1 MTHQVRFGPF
11 HLDLDAQQLW
21 RQHEPVHLRPKTWEV
36 LRHLAERAGHLVTK
50 DELLS
55 SVWHSVAVTESTLTK
70 SIRELRVVL
79 DDDAASPRFIET
91 VHGRGFRF
99 IGHALDDGAAA
110 PATAMRTSE
119 TFVGR
124 EDELTKLRGY
134 LTAALD
140 GRRQV
145 VFVTGEAGI
154 GKTALVDAF
163 VGALPPASRPV
174 WIARGQCLQRYGAV
188 ETYKPVLEALG
199 RLAAAPGGSRVV
211 DALERLAPSW
221 LAQLPGLSRSSPPAT
236 GEMTAG
242 RMIWELAT
250 MLEALTADAALV
262 LVLEDLHWSDGSTL
276 DLIAELAQRREPAR
290 LLLLGTYR
298 PVDAIVHD
306 HPVAALKQQL
316 LVRRQCH
323 ELALNLLPKDAVEA
337 YVRSRL
343 PGEATP
349 AVAASLHHLTTGN
362 PLFLTMLVD
371 HLLAQG
377 ALSNASGRW
386 QLATPLEDPRDSI
399 PESLREM
406 IDRQLGQLAANDL
419 SVLEAASVAGAE
431 FSVQM
436 VVAATGMDAEDV
448 ETACAGLARRGQF
461 LRALGST
468 TWPDGSEGARYAFV
482 HALHQQI
489 LYDRVTAARRQ
500 RLHRSIGER
509 LAAGWAS
516 RPSEVAAELAMHFER
531 GRDYRQ
537 AMVHARELAARAIAR
552 GANREAIAASERA
565 LALLAMEPDTPDR
578 SRQMLVLNM
587 ALGSALQTMHGHADP
602 RVEETFER
610 ARQLGEQIQDVAG
623 YFVALVGLTSLH
635 VVRGHLAT
643 AGELANRLVALGE
656 GMPVPG
662 FAGLVHHL
670 SSPGMELVAR
680 TLRGVVAL
688 SEGRLAAARGD
699 LETAAAIET
708 APWTFRPNFKAICL
722 GRLAYTLALCGETA
736 RARELDRR
744 FLSGDGVRDIPYD
757 QTWSLMMS
765 GQLHML
771 LRDRAAALR
780 TAEQGIVLAIEHGY
794 PLVRGVLQFIVAWA
808 HPGHDVERMI
818 AGLDEVR
825 ALGTAN
831 QVPTHLGLISEALGN
846 AGRASEGLEHISEA
860 FDQVE
865 RHGER
870 SHEAELHRIRGE
882 LLLRQRQPR
891 SAAQTAR
898 ASEAEKSFRR
908 AIELARSQG
917 AILWELRATTS
928 LCRLRR
934 HDTAPALAALCERFA
949 EDTRLADL
957 DDARTLLAGGR

>member
-1 MTHQVRFGPF
+1 
-11 HLDLDAQQLW
+11 
-21 RQHEPVHLRPKTWEV
+21 
-36 LRHLAERAGHLVTK
+36 
-50 DELLS
+50 
-55 SVWHSVAVTESTLTK
+55 
-70 SIRELRVVL
+70 
-79 DDDAASPRFIET
+79 
-91 VHGRGFRF
+91 
-99 IGHALDDGAAA
+99 
-110 PATAMRTSE
+110 
-119 TFVGR
+119 
-124 EDELTKLRGY
+124 
-134 LTAALD
+134 
-140 GRRQV
+140 
-145 VFVTGEAGI
+145 
-154 GKTALVDAF
+154 
-163 VGALPPASRPV
+163 
-174 WIARGQCLQRYGAV
+174 
-188 ETYKPVLEALG
+188 
-199 RLAAAPGGSRVV
+199 
-211 DALERLAPSW
+211 
-221 LAQLPGLSRSSPPAT
+221 
-236 GEMTAG
+236 MTAG
-242 RMIWELAT
+242 RMIRELST

-262 LVLEDLHWSDGSTL
+262 LVLEDLHWSDGSTV

-306 HPVAALKQQL
+306 HPVAALRQQL
-316 LVRRQCH
+316 LLRRQCH
-323 ELALNLLPKDAVEA
+323 ELALNLLPEDAVAA

-343 PGEATP
+343 PGKVTP

-362 PLFLTMLVD
+362 PLFLTVLVD
-371 HLLAQG
+371 HLLEQG
-377 ALSNASGRW
+377 TLSNASGWW
-386 QLATPLEDPRDSI
+386 QLATPLDHARDSI

-431 FSVQM
+431 FPVQM

-448 ETACAGLARRGQF
+448 EAVCAGLARRGQF
-461 LRALGST
+461 LRALGAT

-482 HALHQQI
+482 HALHHQI

-537 AMVHARELAARAIAR
+537 ALVHARELAARAVAR

-565 LALLAMEPDTPDR
+565 LGLLAMEPETPDR
-578 SRQMLVLNM
+578 SRQMLVLHM
-587 ALGSALQTMHGHADP
+587 ALGSALQTIHGHADP
-602 RVEETFER
+602 RVEKTFER
-610 ARQLGEQIQDVAG
+610 ARQLGEQIEDVAG

-635 VVRGHLAT
+635 VVWGNLGT
-643 AGELANRLVALGE
+643 ARELADRLVALGE
-656 GMPVPG
+656 GALVPG
-662 FAGLVHHL
+662 FQGLVHRL

-688 SEGRLAAARGD
+688 SEGRLAAARSD

-708 APWTFRPNFKAICL
+708 APWTFRPNFEAICL
-722 GRLAYTLALCGETA
+722 GRLAYTLAVCGEMA
-736 RARELDRR
+736 RALELDRR
-744 FLSGDGVRDIPYD
+744 CVAGEAVGDIPYD
-757 QTWSLMMS
+757 RTWALMLS

-780 TAEQGIVLAIEHGY
+780 MAEQGIVLATEHGY
-794 PLVRGVLQFIVAWA
+794 PLVRGVLQFINAWA
-808 HPGHDVERMI
+808 RPGHDVARMV

-831 QVPTHLGLISEALGN
+831 QVPQHLGLIAEALAD
-846 AGRASEGLEHISEA
+846 AGRADEGLQRITEA
-860 FDQVE
+860 FDQME

-891 SAAQTAR
+891 AAARTAR
-898 ASEAEKSFRR
+898 AGEAEACFHC

-917 AILWELRATTS
+917 AVLWELRATTS

-934 HDTAPALAALCERFA
+934 DETAPALAALCV
-949 EDTRLADL
+949 ADL
-957 DDARTLLAGGR
+957 DDARTLLAEGRSAHL

>member
-36 LRHLAERAGHLVTK
+36 LRHLAERPGHLVTK

-55 SVWHSVAVTESTLTK
+55 AVWRSVAVTESTLTK

-79 DDDAASPRFIET
+79 DDDAGSPRFIET

-99 IGHALDDGAAA
+99 IGHALDDGAAV
-110 PATAMRTSE
+110 PATAMPISE

-154 GKTALVDAF
+154 GKTALVDSF
-163 VGALPPASRPV
+163 VGALPPVSRPV
-174 WIARGQCLQRYGAV
+174 WIARGECLQRYGAV

-199 RLAAAPGGSRVV
+199 RLAAAPGGTRVV
-211 DALERLAPSW
+211 AALERLAPSW
-221 LAQLPGLSRSSPPAT
+221 QAQLPGLSRSSPPGA

-242 RMIWELAT
+242 RMIRELAT

-290 LLLLGTYR
+290 LMLLGTYR

-306 HPVAALKQQL
+306 HPVAPLRQQL

-323 ELALNLLPKDAVEA
+323 ELALALLPEDAVEA

-377 ALSNASGRW
+377 VLSNASGRW
-386 QLATPLEDPRDSI
+386 ELTGPLDDPRDSI

-406 IDRQLGQLAANDL
+406 IDRQLAQLTANDL
-419 SVLEAASVAGAE
+419 SILEAASVAGGE

-436 VVAATGMDAEDV
+436 VVAATGMDAEEV
-448 ETACAGLARRGQF
+448 EAACAGLARRGQF
-461 LRALGST
+461 LRVLGSA

-509 LAAGWAS
+509 LAAGWAV

-537 AMVHARELAARAIAR
+537 AMVHARELAVRAIAR
-552 GANREAIAASERA
+552 GAHREAIAASERA
-565 LALLAMEPDTPDR
+565 LGLLAMEPETPER
-578 SRQMLVLNM
+578 SREMLMLHM
-587 ALGSALQTMHGHADP
+587 ALGSALQSMHGHADP

-623 YFVALVGLTSLH
+623 YFVALVGLTSLQ
-635 VVRGHLAT
+635 VVRGNLAM
-643 AGELANRLVALGE
+643 ARELADRLVALGE
-656 GMPVPG
+656 GSPVPE

-688 SEGRLAAARGD
+688 SEGRLAAARSD

-722 GRLAYTLALCGETA
+722 GRLAYALALCGEMV
-736 RARELDRR
+736 RAQELDRR
-744 FLSGDGVRDIPYD
+744 FLVAEGVRDVPYD
-757 QTWSLMMS
+757 RTWSLMMS

-771 LRDRAAALR
+771 LRDRDAALR
-780 TAEQGIVLAIEHGY
+780 AAEQGIALAIEHGY
-794 PLVRGVLQFIVAWA
+794 PLVRGVLQFIAAWA
-808 HPGHDVERMI
+808 HPGHDV
-818 AGLDEVR
+818 AGMVAGVDEVR
-825 ALGTAN
+825 ALGTAH
-831 QVPTHLGLISEALGN
+831 QVPTHLGLIAEALGD
-846 AGRASEGLEHISEA
+846 AGRHADGLECIAEA

-870 SHEAELHRIRGE
+870 SHEPELHRIRGE
-882 LLLRQRQPR
+882 LLLGQRQPR
-891 SAAQTAR
+891 GAARTAR
-898 ASEAEKSFRR
+898 AGEAEVCFRR
-908 AIELARSQG
+908 AIDLARSQG
-917 AILWELRATTS
+917 TTLWELRATTS
-928 LCRLRR
+928 LCRLK
-934 HDTAPALAALCERFA
+934 HGETARALAALCERFP
-949 EDTRLADL
+949 ERVRLADL
-957 DDARTLLAGGR
+957 EDARALLSEGR